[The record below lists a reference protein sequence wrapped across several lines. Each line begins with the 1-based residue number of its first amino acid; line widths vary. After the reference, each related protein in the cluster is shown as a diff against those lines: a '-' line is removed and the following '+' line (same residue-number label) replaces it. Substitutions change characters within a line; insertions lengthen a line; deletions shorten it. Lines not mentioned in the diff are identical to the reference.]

1 MKCKSLLESKTEV
14 EKLDEIKMSS
24 INLPVYP
31 NKSLSTTVCETFMAL
46 VKCMTKMSAQ
56 NLPTTLHPLS
66 NLEELS
72 NYDKIVEES
81 FKSEKQTEDESPN
94 ISTKSGKILT

>member
-24 INLPVYP
+24 INLPAYP
-31 NKSLSTTVCETFMAL
+31 NKSLSTTICETFTAL
-46 VKCMTKMSAQ
+46 ITHITKMSAQ

-66 NLEELS
+66 NLEEFS
-72 NYDKIVEES
+72 NYDKILEES
-81 FKSEKQTEDESPN
+81 STFTKQTEDESD
-94 ISTKSGKILT
+94 SEKSGKILI